1 MGRDCL
7 VGWFGSS
14 KEEAIAV
21 HDRSRWA
28 FGYLYSL
35 VIRLVSIFKLEF
47 VFSLYTKSP
56 DYKYVRIR

>member
-7 VGWFGSS
+7 VGRFGSS

-35 VIRLVSIFKLEF
+35 EIRLVSIFKLEF
-47 VFSLYTKSP
+47 VF
-56 DYKYVRIR
+56 